1 MSVPSDIN
9 EWLSWVQGT
18 TVNDIVI
25 DYSSN
30 KLIAI
35 KDFTFRE
42 ITVAALR
49 QFCVHHQITAYKN
62 KTKEMTG
69 ALIIQYARTK
79 SITDALYP
87 CSKEDGKDEDVTED
101 DKLKNKKGKKKRHK
115 STAPNSISKPGTYY
129 RIINTYM
136 VDQNCPDVVNIGS
149 NPTMADLDSRRFLHK
164 SIYDKLLLSYHDSSC
179 QVINGFAFPEV
190 LYFENAGV
198 PAEITNN
205 FDVISSQD
213 FSDVMGYLNFH
224 YQVAHR
230 KNKSSGNHDDFEKFV
245 GNRPYLLYYHL
256 WLLQVP
262 SLQNLAVPT
271 LPDAVMR
278 DSLSPSIYSSSE
290 SAASNLSKKRGAG
303 GNNKAVMSVLEEI
316 GRNNRERTRYMKE
329 RNDYNE
335 VMIQQ
340 NAKMLKMA
348 DEKHA
353 VRREMDLSKLL
364 LMHKQSL
371 HDAQQELRRLQAS
384 QDYDTDSSE
393 TREAK
398 CYVCV
403 LSNRYSNTIQQ
414 LENHDI

>member
-1 MSVPSDIN
+1 
-9 EWLSWVQGT
+9 
-18 TVNDIVI
+18 
-25 DYSSN
+25 
-30 KLIAI
+30 
-35 KDFTFRE
+35 
-42 ITVAALR
+42 
-49 QFCVHHQITAYKN
+49 
-62 KTKEMTG
+62 
-69 ALIIQYARTK
+69 
-79 SITDALYP
+79 
-87 CSKEDGKDEDVTED
+87 
-101 DKLKNKKGKKKRHK
+101 
-115 STAPNSISKPGTYY
+115 
-129 RIINTYM
+129 
-136 VDQNCPDVVNIGS
+136 
-149 NPTMADLDSRRFLHK
+149 
-164 SIYDKLLLSYHDSSC
+164 
-179 QVINGFAFPEV
+179 
-190 LYFENAGV
+190 
-198 PAEITNN
+198 
-205 FDVISSQD
+205 
-213 FSDVMGYLNFH
+213 MGYLNFH

-230 KNKSSGNHDDFEKFV
+230 KNKSSGNHDDFAKFV

-271 LPDAVMR
+271 LPDDVMR

-316 GRNNRERTRYMKE
+316 GRGNGERTRYMKE

-371 HDAQQELRRLQAS
+371 HDAQQELKRLQAS

-398 CYVCV
+398 CYVRV